1 MAEDYV
7 VVAKPGEEDAQG
19 EEEEEEELLPHRR
32 PEAAAILDK
41 LGAAHDHLLENGAW
55 PRGDAA
61 VDAACDEARALLTA
75 TIDGA
80 VRKIPMLQALTAT
93 TGSEHK
99 QVYEGVAAMLAK
111 EDDYA
116 EMARRGRK
124 ARKRINRGRPSQRT
138 GSLVELYLDGKSA
151 HAKLRPFLDAIAAPF
166 ASDAVDAH
174 TGASAGVVALVAPLK
189 AMWRSIEKSMM
200 RPVVAQRGDAA
211 SLFDLCR
218 GMLQCPDVPRMH
230 GVLIALL
237 ASDKIVID
245 RFKDR
250 VNSPS
255 AGGWVD

>member
-19 EEEEEEELLPHRR
+19 EEEEEELLPHRR

-41 LGAAHDHLLENGAW
+41 LGAAHDYLLENGAW

-61 VDAACDEARALLTA
+61 VDATCDEARALLTA

-138 GSLVELYLDGKSA
+138 GSLVELYLDGVSA

>member
-19 EEEEEEELLPHRR
+19 EEEEEELLPHRR

-41 LGAAHDHLLENGAW
+41 LGAAHDYLLENGAW

-61 VDAACDEARALLTA
+61 V
-75 TIDGA
+75 
-80 VRKIPMLQALTAT
+80 
-93 TGSEHK
+93 
-99 QVYEGVAAMLAK
+99 
-111 EDDYA
+111 
-116 EMARRGRK
+116 
-124 ARKRINRGRPSQRT
+124 
-138 GSLVELYLDGKSA
+138 
-151 HAKLRPFLDAIAAPF
+151 
-166 ASDAVDAH
+166 
-174 TGASAGVVALVAPLK
+174 
-189 AMWRSIEKSMM
+189 
-200 RPVVAQRGDAA
+200 DAA